1 MSDEQAVRKAWEL
14 NKKREKILIVEDD
27 RSLSRG
33 LEMNLEFEGYEV
45 CLAEDGEAGL
55 AAALDENPDL
65 IVLDLRLPKLSG
77 LEVLE
82 CLREQGRETP
92 VIILSAMGREDDKVR
107 GLKLGADDY
116 VSKPFGLKELLARI
130 ESALR
135 RIRRIRARDEDVTYR
150 FGDVEVECN
159 SRSVRR
165 GGQTVHLTAKE
176 FDLLA
181 EFLAHPERPYTRE
194 TLLRKVW
201 GYDYEGT
208 DRTVDNFV
216 RSLRKKLEA
225 RPRKPAHLLTLH
237 GVGYVFKS

>member
-1 MSDEQAVRKAWEL
+1 M
-14 NKKREKILIVEDD
+14 KKKKEKILIVEDD
-27 RSLSRG
+27 SSLSRG

-55 AAALDENPDL
+55 AAALNENPDL

-82 CLREQGRETP
+82 CLREEGRETP

-130 ESALR
+130 ETALR
-135 RIRRIRARDEDVTYR
+135 RIRKMREEKEDVTFR
-150 FGDVEVECN
+150 FGDVEV
-159 SRSVRR
+159 SFAARSAKKA
-165 GGQTVHLTAKE
+165 GETVHLTAKE
-176 FDLLA
+176 FDLLV
-181 EFLAHPERPYTRE
+181 EFLEHPNRPYTRE
-194 TLLRKVW
+194 ALLRNVW
-201 GYDYEGT
+201 GYDYDGT

-216 RSLRKKLEA
+216 RSLRKKLETQ
-225 RPRKPAHLLTLH
+225 PRKPVHLVTVH